1 MARRRKRSIR
11 SSGWMQAV
19 IFNSL
24 LILMPVIGAQILG
37 GAFSGATFSD
47 APSVEA
53 IDQTRHNMDE
63 AFAAMAPRNAAD
75 KYKFWHDIVLRE
87 LTARDV
93 NAARG
98 FLMTAPQMLSRDEVK
113 ELMVAANAEVTG
125 TEDERIAMA
134 ALRKLP
140 VEVSQRFAAALG
152 SARNQNTQAEP
163 VEESGSGT
171 PDEATTEGDPAADE
185 EDAPVTEARFA
196 LLGTHADLANHSERW
211 LEGDR
216 VDKLV
221 LKITGIGLAQTGDQD
236 SDVETNIRALS
247 ILKSARRSRRITPEF
262 TEYLTDRLDDALPDS
277 ALKPALEDAFAEL
290 ATTKVRVERVRAA
303 YQGAIDPTGL
313 ARLETDLAQIDRIGS
328 LTDPSAA
335 VTLIEQVKDSADL
348 RRVRLIAEAGGD
360 RSVALVKQMG
370 PHALRIADTG
380 VRWTRELVL
389 QFMGLTA
396 AGLIMFWVTLSTFRR
411 NLHRPPRLEAPQ

>member
-1 MARRRKRSIR
+1 
-11 SSGWMQAV
+11 MQAV

-24 LILMPVIGAQILG
+24 LILIPVIGAQILG

-63 AFAAMAPRNAAD
+63 AFTAMSPRNASD
-75 KYKFWHDIVLRE
+75 KYKFWHDIVSRE

-93 NAARG
+93 TAARG

-113 ELMVAANAEVTG
+113 ELMVAADSEVTG

-140 VEVSQRFAAALG
+140 VEVSQRFAAAMG
-152 SARNQNTQAEP
+152 SARNMNTQVEP
-163 VEESGSGT
+163 NEDDGEGT
-171 PDEATTEGDPAADE
+171 PSEAAAEGDQAE
-185 EDAPVTEARFA
+185 EGDDTPVAEARFA

-211 LEGDR
+211 LAGDR

-221 LKITGIGLAQTGDQD
+221 LKITGIGLAQAAQPDA
-236 SDVETNIRALS
+236 DVEANVRALS

-262 TEYLTDRLDDALPDS
+262 TEYLTDRLNDA
-277 ALKPALEDAFAEL
+277 
-290 ATTKVRVERVRAA
+290 
-303 YQGAIDPTGL
+303 
-313 ARLETDLAQIDRIGS
+313 LAQIDRIGS
-328 LTDPSAA
+328 LTSPSAA

-348 RRVRLIAEAGGD
+348 RRVRLIAEAGGE

-370 PHALRIADTG
+370 PNALRIADTG

-411 NLHRPPRLEAPQ
+411 NIRRRPRMEAPQ

>member
-1 MARRRKRSIR
+1 
-11 SSGWMQAV
+11 MQAV

-63 AFAAMAPRNAAD
+63 AFTAMAPRNAAD
-75 KYKFWHDIVLRE
+75 KYKFWHDIVSRE

-93 NAARG
+93 TAARG

-140 VEVSQRFAAALG
+140 VDVSQRFAAALG
-152 SARNQNTQAEP
+152 SARNQNTLAEP
-163 VEESGSGT
+163 PEENGEDVPS
-171 PDEATTEGDPAADE
+171 EAATEEDPAAE
-185 EDAPVTEARFA
+185 EEAPVTEARFA

-221 LKITGIGLAQTGDQD
+221 LKITGIGLAQAGQPDAEI
-236 SDVETNIRALS
+236 ETNIRALS

-262 TEYLTDRLDDALPDS
+262 TEYLTDRLDDALPDA
-277 ALKPALEDAFAEL
+277 ALKPALEEAFAEL

-303 YQGAIDPTGL
+303 YKSAIDPHGL

-328 LTDPSAA
+328 LTNPSAA
-335 VTLIEQVKDSADL
+335 VTLVEQVKDSADL

-396 AGLIMFWVTLSTFRR
+396 AGLVMFWVTLSTFRR
-411 NLHRPPRLEAPQ
+411 NFHRRPRLEAPQ

>member
-19 IFNSL
+19 MFNSL
-24 LILMPVIGAQILG
+24 LILIPVIGAQVVG
-37 GAFSGATFSD
+37 GAFSGATFSE

-53 IDQTRHNMDE
+53 IDQTRHNMDD
-63 AFAAMAPRNAAD
+63 AFTAMAPRNSTD
-75 KYKFWHDIVLRE
+75 KYKFWHDIVSRE

-93 NAARG
+93 TAARG
-98 FLMTAPQMLSRDEVK
+98 FLMAAPQMLDREDVK
-113 ELMVAANAEVTG
+113 ELMAAANSEITG
-125 TEDERIAMA
+125 TEDERIALA

-140 VEVSQRFAAALG
+140 VAVSERFANAMG
-152 SARNQNTQAEP
+152 SARNLNTQIDPAEENAAGAEP
-163 VEESGSGT
+163 ETAE
-171 PDEATTEGDPAADE
+171 PADEAVSPIVA
-185 EDAPVTEARFA
+185 ARFA

-211 LEGDR
+211 MKGDR
-216 VDKLV
+216 VDELV
-221 LKITGIGLAQTGDQD
+221 LKITGIGLAQADQPD
-236 SDVETNIRALS
+236 ALAESNIRALS

-262 TEYLTDRLDDALPDS
+262 NDYLTDRLNAALPDS
-277 ALKPALEDAFAEL
+277 VLKPALEEAFADL
-290 ATTKVRVERVRAA
+290 AITKVRVQRVRAA
-303 YQGAIDPTGL
+303 YATALNPKGL
-313 ARLETDLAQIDRIGS
+313 ARLETDLAQIDRIGT

-360 RSVALVKQMG
+360 RSVALFKQMG
-370 PHALRIADTG
+370 PGAMRVADTG

-396 AGLIMFWVTLSTFRR
+396 AGLVMFWVTWSTLRR
-411 NLHRPPRLEAPQ
+411 SLRRRPRIEAPQ

>member
-47 APSVEA
+47 APTVEA
-53 IDQTRHNMDE
+53 IDQTRNNMDE
-63 AFAAMAPRNAAD
+63 AFTAMSPRNAAD
-75 KYKFWHDIVLRE
+75 KYKFWHDIVQRE

-113 ELMVAANAEVTG
+113 ELMVAADAEVTG
-125 TEDERIAMA
+125 TEDERVAMV

-140 VEVSQRFAAALG
+140 VDVSERFSAALG
-152 SARNQNTQAEP
+152 SARNQSTQVEPPEETAEDMPAEVATEAGP
-163 VEESGSGT
+163 V
-171 PDEATTEGDPAADE
+171 E

-196 LLGTHADLANHSERW
+196 LLGTHAELANHSERW

-216 VDKLV
+216 VDELV
-221 LKITGIGLAQTGDQD
+221 LKITGIGLAQAGQTNA
-236 SDVETNIRALS
+236 DVEPNIRALS

-277 ALKPALEDAFAEL
+277 DLKPALEDAFAEL

-303 YQGAIDPTGL
+303 YQGAINQNGL
-313 ARLETDLAQIDRIGS
+313 ARLKTDLAQIDRIGS
-328 LTDPSAA
+328 LTGPSAA
-335 VTLIEQVKDSADL
+335 VTLIEQVNDSADL

-389 QFMGLTA
+389 QFMGLTGS
-396 AGLIMFWVTLSTFRR
+396 GLILFWVTLSTFRR
-411 NLHRPPRLEAPQ
+411 NRHRAPLLEAPQ

>member
-1 MARRRKRSIR
+1 M
-11 SSGWMQAV
+11 

-24 LILMPVIGAQILG
+24 LILIPVIGAQILG

-63 AFAAMAPRNAAD
+63 AFTAMSPRNASD
-75 KYKFWHDIVLRE
+75 KYKFWHDIVSRE

-93 NAARG
+93 TAARG

-113 ELMVAANAEVTG
+113 ELMVAADSEVTG

-140 VEVSQRFAAALG
+140 VEVSQRFAAAMG
-152 SARNQNTQAEP
+152 SARNMNTQVEP
-163 VEESGSGT
+163 NEDDGEGT
-171 PDEATTEGDPAADE
+171 PSEAAAEGDQAE
-185 EDAPVTEARFA
+185 EGDDTPVAEARFA

-211 LEGDR
+211 LAGDR

-221 LKITGIGLAQTGDQD
+221 LKITGIGLAQAAQPDA
-236 SDVETNIRALS
+236 DVEANVRALS

-262 TEYLTDRLDDALPDS
+262 TEYLTDRLNDALPDDVLQP
-277 ALKPALEDAFAEL
+277 ALKDAFAEL
-290 ATTKVRVERVRAA
+290 ATTKVRVDRVRTA
-303 YQGAIDPTGL
+303 YEGAIDPKGL

-328 LTDPSAA
+328 LTSPSAA

-348 RRVRLIAEAGGD
+348 RRVRLIAEAGGE

-370 PHALRIADTG
+370 PNALRIADTG

-411 NLHRPPRLEAPQ
+411 NIRRRPRMEAPQ

>member
-1 MARRRKRSIR
+1 
-11 SSGWMQAV
+11 MQAV

-24 LILMPVIGAQILG
+24 LILIPVIGAQILG

-63 AFAAMAPRNAAD
+63 AFTAMSPRNASD
-75 KYKFWHDIVLRE
+75 KYKFWHDIVSRE

-93 NAARG
+93 TAARG

-113 ELMVAANAEVTG
+113 ELMVAADSEVTG

-140 VEVSQRFAAALG
+140 VEVSQRFAAAMG
-152 SARNQNTQAEP
+152 SARNMNTQVEP
-163 VEESGSGT
+163 NEDDGEGT
-171 PDEATTEGDPAADE
+171 PSEAAAEGDQAE
-185 EDAPVTEARFA
+185 EGDDTPVAEARFA

-211 LEGDR
+211 LAGDR

-221 LKITGIGLAQTGDQD
+221 LKITGIGLAQAAQPDA
-236 SDVETNIRALS
+236 DVEANVRALS

-262 TEYLTDRLDDALPDS
+262 TEYLTDRLNDALPDDVLQP
-277 ALKPALEDAFAEL
+277 ALKDAFAEL
-290 ATTKVRVERVRAA
+290 ATTKVRVDRVRTA
-303 YQGAIDPTGL
+303 YEGAIDPKGL

-328 LTDPSAA
+328 LTSPSAA

-348 RRVRLIAEAGGD
+348 RRVRLIAEAGGE

-370 PHALRIADTG
+370 PNALRIADTG

-411 NLHRPPRLEAPQ
+411 NIRRRPRMEAPQ

>member
-1 MARRRKRSIR
+1 
-11 SSGWMQAV
+11 MQAV

-24 LILMPVIGAQILG
+24 LILIPVIGAQILG

-63 AFAAMAPRNAAD
+63 AFTAMSPRNASD
-75 KYKFWHDIVLRE
+75 KYKFWHDIVSRE

-93 NAARG
+93 TAARG

-113 ELMVAANAEVTG
+113 ELMVAADSEVTG

-140 VEVSQRFAAALG
+140 VEVSQRFAAAMG
-152 SARNQNTQAEP
+152 SARNMNTQVEP
-163 VEESGSGT
+163 NEDDGEGT
-171 PDEATTEGDPAADE
+171 PSEAAAEGDQAE
-185 EDAPVTEARFA
+185 EGDDTPVAEARFA

-211 LEGDR
+211 LAGDR

-221 LKITGIGLAQTGDQD
+221 LKITGIGLAQAAQPDV
-236 SDVETNIRALS
+236 DVEANVRALS

-262 TEYLTDRLDDALPDS
+262 TEYLTDRLNDALPDDVLQP
-277 ALKPALEDAFAEL
+277 ALKDAFAEL
-290 ATTKVRVERVRAA
+290 ATTKVRVDRVRTA
-303 YQGAIDPTGL
+303 YEGAIDPKGL
-313 ARLETDLAQIDRIGS
+313 ARLETDLAQVDRIGS
-328 LTDPSAA
+328 LTSPSAA

-348 RRVRLIAEAGGD
+348 RRVRLIAEAGGE

-370 PHALRIADTG
+370 PNALRIADTG

-411 NLHRPPRLEAPQ
+411 NIRRRPRMEAPQ

>member
-1 MARRRKRSIR
+1 
-11 SSGWMQAV
+11 MQAV

-24 LILMPVIGAQILG
+24 LILIPVIGAQILG

-53 IDQTRHNMDE
+53 IDQTRLNMDE
-63 AFAAMAPRNAAD
+63 AFTAMAPRNAAD
-75 KYKFWHDIVLRE
+75 KYKFWHDIVSRE

-93 NAARG
+93 TAARG

-113 ELMVAANAEVTG
+113 ELMVAAESEVTG

-140 VEVSQRFAAALG
+140 VEVSERFAAALG
-152 SARNQNTQAEP
+152 SARNLNTQAEP
-163 VEESGSGT
+163 NKEDDEGA
-171 PDEATTEGDPAADE
+171 PIEATAEDDLAGE
-185 EDAPVTEARFA
+185 EEVAPIAEARFA
-196 LLGTHADLANHSERW
+196 LLGTHADLANNSERW
-211 LEGDR
+211 LESDR

-221 LKITGIGLAQTGDQD
+221 LKITGIGLTQAAQ
-236 SDVETNIRALS
+236 SDADFEANIRALS

-262 TEYLTDRLDDALPDS
+262 TQYLTDRLDDALPDDVLQP
-277 ALKPALEDAFAEL
+277 ALKEAFAEL
-290 ATTKVRVERVRAA
+290 ATTKVRVDRVRAA
-303 YQGAIDPTGL
+303 YESAIDPKGL

-370 PHALRIADTG
+370 PQALRIADTG

-396 AGLIMFWVTLSTFRR
+396 AGLVMFWVTLSTFRR
-411 NLHRPPRLEAPQ
+411 NIRRRPRMEAPQ